1 MSEYEKASRI
11 ERSALF
17 IGPAGGGHRQPCD
30 AAASDSPFR
39 IPAEHRSPAGGRPRL
54 LPFPYA
60 VRPAPGAVRGRA
72 GLCRHAAVRR
82 GARLHLSGF
91 RHRGHSSLDPPRA
104 VGPELGLCI
113 RSRGAD
119 RNEPAFQV
127 GKPARGLRAESAD
140 RRAAVSPAGRLHER
154 RLRHGRAARAVARGY
169 RPGAAADRLGDSDGA
184 CGSVVG
190 MAQIARAGCAG
201 GGDSHAGQRIGDGL
215 VADGPAVA
223 GGAVFFRSRRASAD
237 SPRAF
242 SAREACCST
251 PG

>member
-60 VRPAPGAVRGRA
+60 VRPAPCAVRGRA

-104 VGPELGLCI
+104 VGPERGLCI

-119 RNEPAFQV
+119 RNGPAFQV
-127 GKPARGLRAESAD
+127 GKPARVLRAESAD

-190 MAQIARAGCAG
+190 MAQIA
-201 GGDSHAGQRIGDGL
+201 
-215 VADGPAVA
+215 
-223 GGAVFFRSRRASAD
+223 
-237 SPRAF
+237 
-242 SAREACCST
+242 
-251 PG
+251 